1 MKKLIIKN
9 INSFIYTLDDGV
21 RNYNVKMEF
30 FDAEPLIGDTLYVHD
45 NLLKSFNELLSFGL
59 IDGIYGRNIQDS
71 NDPDILVLNQG
82 TKRIYLKRYYG

>member
-9 INSFIYTLDDGV
+9 INSFIYTLYDGV
-21 RNYNVKMEF
+21 KNYNVKMEF
-30 FDAEPLIGDTLYVHD
+30 FDVEPLIGDTLYVHD
-45 NLLKSFNELLSFGL
+45 NLFKSFNELLSFGP